1 MTISIVPALLAIAGL
16 SDAYRERCVAFIAS
30 EIALIERNVA
40 QAIERPHLAD
50 RPVTQ
55 ELRAFLGSAY
65 GPGKSC
71 SKSPAAL
78 PAVSG
83 RLRQIAD
90 EYFSA
95 S

>member
-30 EIALIERNVA
+30 KIALIERNLA
-40 QAIERPHLAD
+40 QAIERRHLAD

-55 ELRAFLGSAY
+55 ELRAFLASYVRAR
-65 GPGKSC
+65 KILL
-71 SKSPAAL
+71 KSPAAF

-83 RLRQIAD
+83 PLRQIAD